1 MEEKELKN
9 EATSVKEETSL
20 KENENKFL
28 KVLKMIGHYLKD
40 VFLNFKE
47 SFKYNNMK
55 LPALLIAIP
64 GLLLGFFLNFH
75 YNVVV
80 QLIICFNANWYIKY
94 LLSSNNVREEE

>member
-47 SFKYNNMK
+47 S
-55 LPALLIAIP
+55 
-64 GLLLGFFLNFH
+64 LN
-75 YNVVV
+75 
-80 QLIICFNANWYIKY
+80 III
-94 LLSSNNVREEE
+94 

>member
-1 MEEKELKN
+1 YTMEEKELKN

-75 YNVVV
+75 YNVV
-80 QLIICFNANWYIKY
+80 
-94 LLSSNNVREEE
+94 